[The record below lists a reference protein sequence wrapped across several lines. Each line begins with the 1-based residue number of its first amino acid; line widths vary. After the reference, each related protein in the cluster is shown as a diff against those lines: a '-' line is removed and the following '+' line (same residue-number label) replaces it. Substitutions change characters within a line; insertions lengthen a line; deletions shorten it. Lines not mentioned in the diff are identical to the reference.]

1 MKKKFRFCC
10 KILHGFDF
18 FMSLNSDLYI
28 VPNIKILKV
37 ILKLKKSYY
46 SRTGKYI
53 LTFNH
58 CDFRMVYL

>member
-28 VPNIKILKV
+28 VPNIKIRKV
-37 ILKLKKSYY
+37 TKTYKNPIVLELVNIY
-46 SRTGKYI
+46 TYI
-53 LTFNH
+53 
-58 CDFRMVYL
+58 